1 MVSVLQLVTTLEQ
14 SITAA
19 TGGAIKVVITS
30 YVSGS
35 VVVTTDILFLD
46 GDVSDAITYA
56 SLASG
61 NNTSVLYGASFGPV
75 IVESITVS
83 SVASVGK
90 HACQMWGYANVDQHS
105 G

>member
-1 MVSVLQLVTTLEQ
+1 MVLVLQLVTTLEQ

-19 TGGAIKVVITS
+19 TGGAVKVVITS
-30 YVSGS
+30 FISGS

-46 GDVSDAITYA
+46 GDVSDAMTYM

-75 IVESITVS
+75 IVESISTS

-90 HACQMWGYANVDQHS
+90 HAGQMWGMQTYTS
-105 G
+105 I